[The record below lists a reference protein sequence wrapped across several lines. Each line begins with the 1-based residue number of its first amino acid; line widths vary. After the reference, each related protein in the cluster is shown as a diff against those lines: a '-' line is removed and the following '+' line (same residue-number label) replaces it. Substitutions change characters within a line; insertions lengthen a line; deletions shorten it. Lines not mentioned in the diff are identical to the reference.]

1 MMGEKPEN
9 LRPAPIGE
17 MIVSAAL
24 DEILIAYGLGSCVA
38 ICLYDPVARVGGI
51 LHALLPT
58 PTTESRVDGRPTKYV
73 DRGTRLLLES
83 LAKHGAKRYRLI
95 AYLCGGA
102 KMVTATGFEDM
113 LNIGE
118 RNITAAHEVLEAHN
132 LRIRAEATG
141 GSVGRTVKLYIA
153 NGLVTVR
160 TLRGGEEVLG
170 K

>member
-113 LNIGE
+113 LNIGNGILPLHMKSW
-118 RNITAAHEVLEAHN
+118 RRITCVFALRRPEVLW
-132 LRIRAEATG
+132 G
-141 GSVGRTVKLYIA
+141 GP
-153 NGLVTVR
+153 
-160 TLRGGEEVLG
+160 
-170 K
+170 